1 MMRSWAAFL
10 LISVLGIPVFITSVR
25 PAEPVT
31 VTGQVLDPE
40 GRPVPNAELRL
51 MYASGPPKGW
61 EALTGRADEHGRFT
75 LKYEPGEQYQGKMFQ
90 VGALAEGY
98 GLGIASGLPGGPD
111 VAVHLTEAASV
122 SGVVVDAEGEP
133 VPAARVSVLSLRYA
147 RRGQRVVSVFWPVE
161 CRLQSETDA
170 RGRFRIDQFPSGATG
185 ALIIDAEGYAEA
197 RSQATAPQADARVIL
212 VRGGNVTGRVLRNGQ
227 PVAGLRVSAQ
237 GAGSHDGWGAAT
249 SDEDGKYELRDL
261 APGPYNL
268 MLDPPEGLT
277 AAAHEKVEVK
287 SGETLQELNFQLIE
301 GGLVTGS
308 VRDADTGEPVAA
320 LLIGAY
326 GPARPRSSAYVQT
339 AKTDEEGR
347 YEFRL
352 PAGENMLYVMA
363 GVEGYSG
370 DGAQP
375 ERRFVQVTEG
385 QISESADF
393 KLKRAPLLRGRALGP
408 EGQYLPDAKVWLL
421 QAALLSPSGSPLA
434 RTNAGGRFEA
444 FLRENWQRSA
454 AFYLLI
460 RSADDS
466 LAGLFL
472 IEWDDQTTDFPLQP
486 VAAAVGWVRDTAG
499 QPVQGISVKC
509 LSPRP
514 PDQRFWT
521 RGTVSA
527 GTSDV
532 EGKVELPTIPPGV
545 ELTLEAET
553 KGFDV
558 ASEWPETLTL
568 QPGETRDIGVLTM
581 NPAGRTVSGL
591 VQDADTDAPAS
602 NALVVDLST
611 GREAV
616 TDDRGRFELTRL
628 RLDRPALLLVR
639 DRSQRLYALRMVDP
653 DEQQPVNLVL
663 KPLASVEGYVVGP
676 QWRPV
681 GGARVVAEIQARGY
695 YGVRTEGRKYLPGLP
710 EARTDGR
717 GHYRLDNLLDG
728 MTYEIRAEAEGHM
741 GAQELTAEGGSQV
754 VVPDLVIWPPP
765 QPPD

>member
-1 MMRSWAAFL
+1 MRSWAAFI
-10 LISVLGIPVFITSVR
+10 LIPVLGIPVFITSVR
-25 PAEPVT
+25 AAEPVT

-40 GRPVPNAELRL
+40 GQPVPNAELRL
-51 MYASGPPKGW
+51 MYRSGPPKGW

-122 SGVVVDAEGEP
+122 SGVVIDAEGEP

-170 RGRFRIDQFPSGATG
+170 RGRFRIDHFPSGATG
-185 ALIIDAEGYAEA
+185 ALIIHAEGYAEA
-197 RSQATAPQADARVIL
+197 RTQATAPQSDARVIL
-212 VRGGNVTGRVLRNGQ
+212 VRGGIVTGRVLRNGE

-237 GAGSHDGWGAAT
+237 AAGSHPGWGVTT
-249 SDEDGKYELRDL
+249 SGEDGKYELRDL
-261 APGPYNL
+261 APGPYNV

-277 AAAHEKVEVK
+277 AAAHEKVDVK
-287 SGETLQELNFQLIE
+287 SGETLQELNFQPIE

-320 LLIGAY
+320 LSIGAY
-326 GPARPRSSAYVQT
+326 GPARPRSSAYVQQ

-347 YEFRL
+347 YELRL
-352 PAGENMLYVMA
+352 PPGENMLYVMGA
-363 GVEGYSG
+363 VEGYSG

-375 ERRFVQVTEG
+375 ERQFVQVTEG
-385 QISESADF
+385 QTSESVDF
-393 KLKRAPLLRGRALGP
+393 KVKRAPLLHGRVLAP
-408 EGQYLPDAKVWLL
+408 DGQPLASAKVWELFGPGL
-421 QAALLSPSGSPLA
+421 APSGLPSE
-434 RTNAGGRFEA
+434 RSDDRGRFEM
-444 FLRENWQRSA
+444 FLRADWEWSA
-454 AFYLLI
+454 GPYVLI
-460 RSADDS
+460 RSADDR
-466 LAGLFL
+466 LGGLFW
-472 IEWDDQTTDFPLQP
+472 IESEKLTTDFRLQP
-486 VAAAVGWVRDTAG
+486 VANAVGWVRDTAG
-499 QPVQGISVKC
+499 QPVRGVSVKC
-509 LSPRP
+509 VTPRP
-514 PDQRFWT
+514 PELRFSMEAT
-521 RGTVSA
+521 ISA
-527 GTSDV
+527 GASDAQ
-532 EGKVELPTIPPGV
+532 GKVELPNIPAGV
-545 ELTLEAET
+545 ELKLEAET
-553 KGFDV
+553 RGFDV

-568 QPGETRDIGVLTM
+568 QPGETRDLGVLTM

-591 VQDADTDAPAS
+591 VQEPDTDAPAS
-602 NALVVDLST
+602 KALVVDLST

-628 RLDRPALLLVR
+628 RPDRSALLLVR
-639 DRSQRLYALRMVDP
+639 DRSQRLYALRKVDP

-663 KPLASVEGYVVGP
+663 KPLASVEGYVVDP

-695 YGVRTEGRKYLPGLP
+695 YGVRTEGREYLPGLP